1 MAKKK
6 SIVIRIIKVATR
18 RYKIEEQ
25 KRFLFWKY
33 WTKGSPTLGLPKFFS
48 RKNEA
53 RDAIMRR
60 GKLRNVKPNILFY
73 A

>member
-1 MAKKK
+1 MGKKK
-6 SIVIRIIKVATR
+6 KVVIRIIKRATR
-18 RYKIEEQ
+18 RYSIEEQ

-48 RKNEA
+48 RKNYA
-53 RDAIMRR
+53 RDEVYRR
-60 GKLRNVKPNILFY
+60 ASAKGLDPEILFY